1 MIFIKILISQ
11 IIVLIISAL
20 IYHEVNANLRKIW
33 FGVFLHPAQCPVHLY
48 FCPLG
53 WSRKR
58 LLSSRQN
65 FNFKRPI
72 CLQSSYFGS
81 YFFVH
86 FIVCKH
92 TNNGWFYFT
101 NNQPGLLYQS
111 NQNFPSK
118 LTEIDEIQNLIP
130 TFPFPWFYPN
140 SPTAGSIQ
148 NYESQQ
154 SNPRWD

>member
-1 MIFIKILISQ
+1 M
-11 IIVLIISAL
+11 
-20 IYHEVNANLRKIW
+20 
-33 FGVFLHPAQCPVHLY
+33 
-48 FCPLG
+48 
-53 WSRKR
+53 
-58 LLSSRQN
+58 LLSTSS
-65 FNFKRPI
+65 KEPVTTATTE
-72 CLQSSYFGS
+72 LTTTTQSKETKF
-81 YFFVH
+81 
-86 FIVCKH
+86 KH
-92 TNNGWFYFT
+92 TNNVWFYFT

-154 SNPRWD
+154 SNPR